1 MKIFILCGGF
11 GTRLDHE
18 SKFIAKPMVRIGKEP
33 ILYHLIENF
42 YAQGFDEFV
51 LCLGYRAETIVDYFI
66 KEKSKHIRILQ
77 KNKKYTKILFKNIKI
92 KIKVSLIDTGIKT
105 GTGGRIKIAYETLK
119 LDEDFLMTYGDG
131 LSNVSIKK
139 LIKFHYKNNSLV
151 TMTAVKP
158 KQRYGILEIKKNRV
172 NFFDNS
178 KKKVDVYI
186 NGGFHVIDKLGVKY
200 IKNKKIFW
208 EKEPISKILKIKK
221 LFAFKHDGFW
231 KSLDTQK
238 DKIDFNKIYKQKKL
252 NWRFKN

>member
-18 SKFIAKPMVRIGKEP
+18 SKFIAKPMVRIGNEP

-51 LCLGYRAETIVDYFI
+51 LCLGYRAETIVNYFI

-77 KNKKYTKILFKNIKI
+77 KTKKYTKILFKNTKI
-92 KIKVSLIDTGIKT
+92 KINVSLIDTGIKT
-105 GTGGRIKIAYETLK
+105 GTGGRIKIAFKTLK

-131 LSNVSIKK
+131 LSNVPIKK

-186 NGGFHVIDKLGVKY
+186 NGGFHVIDKLCLKY

-238 DKIDFNKIYKQKKL
+238 DKVDFNKIYKQKKL